1 MIAIHFLRDKH
12 PEDMQKFGQEY
23 TYHFQIRNQN
33 HSHQLSSLT
42 WHHAEDSKGEEKA
55 ARLWIS
61 ECQMNLLNVL
71 NVLNEGPRSPVK
83 NEMESKMENKESLL
97 SIIIFD
103 GRLDLLIYTILH
115 CPNLFAQFDLT
126 RMMDRFLRDKD
137 CGREIFKSMLLH
149 PEARRKFII
158 LYPLIFFDLVRKRE
172 EELVKLLWLKENELF
187 LLAKDS
193 HGNNLVQH
201 MKKIVNSNNNIGG
214 KKHFSFCGYLLPR
227 KMSMKTFNLLQK
239 V

>member
-1 MIAIHFLRDKH
+1 
-12 PEDMQKFGQEY
+12 
-23 TYHFQIRNQN
+23 
-33 HSHQLSSLT
+33 
-42 WHHAEDSKGEEKA
+42 
-55 ARLWIS
+55 
-61 ECQMNLLNVL
+61 
-71 NVLNEGPRSPVK
+71 
-83 NEMESKMENKESLL
+83 
-97 SIIIFD
+97 
-103 GRLDLLIYTILH
+103 
-115 CPNLFAQFDLT
+115 
-126 RMMDRFLRDKD
+126 
-137 CGREIFKSMLLH
+137 
-149 PEARRKFII
+149 
-158 LYPLIFFDLVRKRE
+158 VRKRE